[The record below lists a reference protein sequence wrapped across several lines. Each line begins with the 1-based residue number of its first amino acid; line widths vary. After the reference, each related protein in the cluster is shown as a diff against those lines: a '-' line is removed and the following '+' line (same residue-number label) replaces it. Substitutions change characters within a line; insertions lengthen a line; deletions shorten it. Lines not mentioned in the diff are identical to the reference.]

1 MSQEQSNVLP
11 PAGWY
16 PNPSTGQPGYWNGSE
31 WVEPA
36 AAETRERSGDPE
48 SVDAPDVV
56 PRGLTNRQDIVE
68 IDVPAHLGDRL
79 SDHIREVLA
88 TKPAHR
94 IVTMTMATYGE
105 FPLAY
110 RVLITIEFLSAE
122 PTPQKGA

>member
-1 MSQEQSNVLP
+1 MTHEQVSLP
-11 PAGWY
+11 PVGWY
-16 PNPSTGQPGYWNGSE
+16 PNPATGQPGYWNGTE
-31 WVEPA
+31 WAEPPA
-36 AAETRERSGDPE
+36 ANTRGQSGERERL
-48 SVDAPDVV
+48 VAADAV
-56 PRGLTNRQDIVE
+56 PLGLTNQQDIVE
-68 IDVPAHLGDRL
+68 VDVPAHLGDRL

-94 IVTMTMATYGE
+94 IVTMTMAAYGE